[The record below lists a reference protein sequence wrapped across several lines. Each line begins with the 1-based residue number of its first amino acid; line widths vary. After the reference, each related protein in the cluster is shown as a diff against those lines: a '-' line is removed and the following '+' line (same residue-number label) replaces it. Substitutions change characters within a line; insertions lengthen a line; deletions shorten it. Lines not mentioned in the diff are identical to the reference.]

1 MAEGNTER
9 DELLKRELKSMTSE
23 AFEQLTYELAHR
35 EDPEV
40 KRLATPDG
48 GADTVKP
55 ATDGDKALVWQ
66 AKHYPN
72 QINWRKC
79 EKSLGDSIKRWDP
92 SAVKFVFPRDV
103 SERVE
108 ASYQDKLKTPAK
120 AKGVEVTAWTLSD
133 LVRLLNQHTDLRS
146 RFFGATQNTK
156 LDALDRAIQAGGK
169 LEDAPDLLQ
178 RAKTIAEFT
187 EGTDP
192 VFTYQT
198 MTGGAET
205 PAPQWDELPYMTMT
219 VGDTHVRLHV
229 AAWPREGAEVEDVG
243 FSFNA
248 DEEGQKAR
256 RRAVQEL
263 AEGKEAV
270 VREGARIRM
279 HAPELFREGLEATG
293 PTEARVSPGDTIPL
307 LMEIHTPEDRL
318 TVEVDLRPV
327 PPPPGAAASFAGFAG
342 QVLVEV
348 NITLLEKPQMRAGIS
363 LTAVPS
369 RSPKPSAEA
378 AALLLAFDQQTHVVL
393 ASEDLFPESGEL
405 GGEFGGGGSLSEGKR
420 EWLQRLREFFDNLVV
435 LEEHTGQAIQLPD
448 DFPRQDILGAERAA
462 EIVRNGGGTLTVG
475 RMVLDV
481 QDPAEV
487 ADLPERLARPDTVVG
502 QGLSVTIFG
511 QDLHLG
517 RAELRPPKM
526 KIVEVSPL
534 GIDANSPARV
544 ALDVDDEADPEVE
557 FWLV

>member
-9 DELLKRELKSMTSE
+9 DELLKAELKSMTSE
-23 AFEQLTYELAHR
+23 AFEQLTFELAHR

-40 KRLATPDG
+40 KRLTTPDG

-55 ATDGDKALVWQ
+55 ATDDDKVLVWQ

-79 EKSLGDSIKRWDP
+79 EKSLADSIKRWDP
-92 SAVKFVFPRDV
+92 SAVKFVFPRDF

-108 ASYQDKLKTPAK
+108 TSYQGKLKRPAEE
-120 AKGVEVTAWTLSD
+120 KGVEVTAWTLSD
-133 LVRLLNQHTDLRS
+133 LVRMLNKHTDLRS
-146 RFFGATQNTK
+146 RFFGATQNTT

-169 LEDAPDLLQ
+169 LEDAPGLLQ

-192 VFTYQT
+192 DFTYQT
-198 MTGGAET
+198 VTGGAET

-219 VGDTHVRLHV
+219 VGDTRVRLHV
-229 AAWPREGAEVEDVG
+229 AAWPREGAEVEDAG
-243 FSFNA
+243 LSFNA

-256 RRAVQEL
+256 RAAAQEL

-270 VREGARIRM
+270 VREGAQIRM

-293 PTEARVSPGDTIPL
+293 PTEARLSPGDAIPL
-307 LMEIHTPEDRL
+307 LMEIHTPEDKL

-327 PPPPGAAASFAGFAG
+327 PPPPGAAASFAGLAG
-342 QVLVEV
+342 QVLVEIS
-348 NITLLEKPQMRAGIS
+348 ITLLEKPQMRAGIS

-369 RSPKPSAEA
+369 SSPKPSAEA

-393 ASEDLFPESGEL
+393 ASEDLFPKSGEL
-405 GGEFGGGGSLSEGKR
+405 GGPFGGGGSLPDDKR

-448 DFPRQDILGAERAA
+448 EFPRQDILGAQKAA
-462 EIVRNGGGTLTVG
+462 EIVRNGGGTFTAG

-481 QDPAEV
+481 LDPEEV
-487 ADLPERLARPDTVVG
+487 ADLPERLARPDAVIG
-502 QGLSVTIFG
+502 QDLSVTIFG
-511 QDLHLG
+511 QELHLG
-517 RAELRPPKM
+517 RTEHRPSKM

-534 GIDANSPARV
+534 GTDAKSPARV
-544 ALDVDDEADPEVE
+544 VLGVDDEADPEVE

>member
-1 MAEGNTER
+1 MPIEKTAA
-9 DELLKRELKSMTSE
+9 LTSC
-23 AFEQLTYELAHR
+23 AAVFMPA
-35 EDPEV
+35 
-40 KRLATPDG
+40 G
-48 GADTVKP
+48 FSGA
-55 ATDGDKALVWQ
+55 
-66 AKHYPN
+66 
-72 QINWRKC
+72 
-79 EKSLGDSIKRWDP
+79 S
-92 SAVKFVFPRDV
+92 
-103 SERVE
+103 
-108 ASYQDKLKTPAK
+108 SYQDKLKTPAK
-120 AKGVEVTAWTLSD
+120 AKGIEVTAWTLSD
-133 LVRLLNQHTDLRS
+133 LVRLLNQHTDLRG

-156 LDALDRAIQAGGK
+156 LDAVDRVIQAGGK

-219 VGDTHVRLHV
+219 VGDTRVRLHV

-243 FSFNA
+243 FSFRA

-256 RRAVQEL
+256 RAAVQEL

-270 VREGARIRM
+270 VRVGAQIRM

-293 PTEARVSPGDTIPL
+293 PTEARLSPGDTIPL
-307 LMEIHTPEDRL
+307 LMEIHTPEDKL

-348 NITLLEKPQMRAGIS
+348 TITLLEKPQMRAGIS

-369 RSPKPSAEA
+369 RRPKPSAQA
-378 AALLLAFDQQTHVVL
+378 AALLLDFDQQTHVVL
-393 ASEDLFPESGEL
+393 ASEDLFPGSGEL
-405 GGEFGGGGSLSEGKR
+405 GGPFGSGSLSDDKR

-462 EIVRNGGGTLTVG
+462 EIVRNGGGTLTAG

-502 QGLSVTIFG
+502 QDLSVTIFG
-511 QDLHLG
+511 QELHLG

-534 GIDANSPARV
+534 GTDANSPARV
-544 ALDVDDEADPEVE
+544 ALDVDDEAEAEVE

>member
-1 MAEGNTER
+1 MAGLTRSSRQR
-9 DELLKRELKSMTSE
+9 D
-23 AFEQLTYELAHR
+23 
-35 EDPEV
+35 D
-40 KRLATPDG
+40 
-48 GADTVKP
+48 
-55 ATDGDKALVWQ
+55 DKAFVWQ
-66 AKHYPN
+66 AKHYPK
-72 QINWRKC
+72 QINWSEC
-79 EKSLGDSIKRWDP
+79 EKSLADSIKRWDP
-92 SAVKFVFPRDV
+92 SAMKFVFPRDF

-108 ASYQDKLKTPAK
+108 DSYQARLKTPAK
-120 AKGVEVTAWTLSD
+120 EKGVEVTAWTLSD

-192 VFTYQT
+192 DFTYQT

-205 PAPQWDELPYMTMT
+205 PVPRWDELPYMTMT
-219 VGDTHVRLHV
+219 VGDTRVRLRV
-229 AAWPREGAEVEDVG
+229 AAWPREGAEVEDVA

-256 RRAVQEL
+256 RAAVQEL
-263 AEGKEAV
+263 ADGKEAV
-270 VREGARIRM
+270 VREGAQIRM

-293 PTEARVSPGDTIPL
+293 PTEARLSPGDTIPL
-307 LMEIHTPEDRL
+307 LMEIHTPEDKL

-369 RSPKPSAEA
+369 SSPKPSAEA

-393 ASEDLFPESGEL
+393 ASDDLFPESGEL
-405 GGEFGGGGSLSEGKR
+405 GGPFGGGGSLPEDKR

-435 LEEHTGQAIQLPD
+435 LEEHTGQGIQLPD
-448 DFPRQDILGAERAA
+448 EFPRQDILGAQKAA
-462 EIVRNGGGTLTVG
+462 EIVRNGGGAFTAG
-475 RMVLDV
+475 QMVLDV
-481 QDPAEV
+481 RDPGEV
-487 ADLPERLARPDTVVG
+487 ADLPECLARPDAVVG
-502 QGLSVTIFG
+502 QDLSVTIFD
-511 QDLHLG
+511 QELHLG
-517 RAELRPPKM
+517 KTEHRPPKM

-534 GIDANSPARV
+534 GADANSPARV
-544 ALDVDDEADPEVE
+544 VLDVDDESDPEVE
-557 FWLV
+557 FRLV